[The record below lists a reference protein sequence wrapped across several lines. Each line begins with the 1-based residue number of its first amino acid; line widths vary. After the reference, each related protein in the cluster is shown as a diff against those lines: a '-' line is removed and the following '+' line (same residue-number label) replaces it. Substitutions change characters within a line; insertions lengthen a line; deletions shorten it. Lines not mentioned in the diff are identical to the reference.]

1 MQKCKMPEGS
11 RSWVDMTETL
21 RANLSWV
28 DMTEMLEGVP
38 NALVAGMASPCIMP
52 RPHWHAQ
59 VEVNYV
65 FEGGVRYR
73 MATHDLHLSAGQF
86 SMFWGGLPHQAQGN
100 EPGTNFVA
108 IHLPLVHF
116 FRLRFSSDFA
126 DRITHGAAI
135 VVTGSPGDAEAF
147 RRMTEFMQSPDP
159 LRREHGVNE
168 LLVRLGRL
176 NFEPY
181 DVVGESPTP
190 ALDRKAD
197 GSSYRSI
204 VRICD
209 FMTQNFRNDI
219 HSSDIASSVD
229 MHPKYAMSMF
239 KRSTGMSL
247 NEYLTLLRL
256 SFAQALLMDG
266 SVTILDVALES
277 GFGTVGAFNQ
287 AFRKFIQ
294 QSPSEFRRNAAL
306 SSGPHGG
313 YSDAQMPLA
322 GAAPARGA
330 GSF

>member
-1 MQKCKMPEGS
+1 MQKNKVSEGT
-11 RSWVDMTETL
+11 RPRGDMTEL
-21 RANLSWV
+21 LKAKLSWV
-28 DMTEMLEGVP
+28 DMTAMLEGVP
-38 NALVAGMASPCIMP
+38 NALVAGTASPCIMP

-59 VEVNYV
+59 FEVNYV
-65 FEGGVRYR
+65 YEGGVHYR
-73 MATHDLHLSAGQF
+73 MATHDLHLSVGQF
-86 SMFWGGLPHQAQGN
+86 SMFWGGLPHQALGTL
-100 EPGTNFVA
+100 PGTNFVA

-116 FRLRFSSDFA
+116 FRLRFSSEFA
-126 DRITHGAAI
+126 DLITRGAAI
-135 VVTGSPGDAEAF
+135 VVTGSAGDAEAF

-181 DVVGESPTP
+181 DVVGESPVP

-197 GSSYRSI
+197 GSSYRAV

-209 FMTQNFRNDI
+209 FMTRNFRNDI
-219 HSSDIASSVD
+219 RSWDIASSVD

-266 SVTILDVALES
+266 SVTVLDVALES

-294 QSPSEFRRNAAL
+294 QSPSEFRRSATSN
-306 SSGPHGG
+306 SGSHNG
-313 YSDAQMPLA
+313 YSDAKMP
-322 GAAPARGA
+322 PRWTRS
-330 GSF
+330 GS